1 MIGQYRI
8 FVERATE
15 DEVIDALIF
24 AGYSERDLDYIILD
38 SEGRNGGVEMTAEF
52 DTTLNAENFIYE
64 LELEGFDVTVFE
76 Y

>member
-1 MIGQYRI
+1 MRQYYV
-8 FVERATE
+8 FVERASK

-38 SEGRNGGVEMTAEF
+38 SESRNGGVEMTVEF
-52 DTTLNAENFIYE
+52 DTTLNADNFIYE
-64 LELEGFDVTVFE
+64 LELEGFNVSVFE

>member
-1 MIGQYRI
+1 MVTFNI

-24 AGYSERDLDYIILD
+24 AGYSERDLDFIILD
-38 SEGRNGGVEMTAEF
+38 TERRNGGVEMTAEF

-64 LELEGFDVTVFE
+64 LEVEGFDVTVFE

>member
-1 MIGQYRI
+1 MVTFNI

-15 DEVIDALIF
+15 DEVINALIF
-24 AGYSERDLDYIILD
+24 AGYSERDLDFIILD
-38 SEGRNGGVEMTAEF
+38 TERRNGGVEMTAEF

-64 LELEGFDVTVFE
+64 LEVEGFDVTVFE